1 MLPEFCRALQRAM
14 LCSMLLVLLL
24 GTSLSQA
31 ASSAFFQLNHSGR
44 QGVLHYNDPLL
55 SQAGQP
61 VHYQLRYTYWLPGR
75 SNGKVI
81 IYNHGLQSH
90 RGWFY
95 SSAEYLAILG
105 YTVYAFDR
113 VGAGQSSAGVSV
125 RPGNDGGSNAS
136 LIRQHGHVDRWQVW
150 TDSLDQMVRL
160 VHKRHPALELNLW
173 ANSFAAHIL
182 TGYINSYPDRGVRH
196 LVFTT
201 PGLFSRL
208 PLPFTI
214 PELIAAAPGQYF
226 ASTIPE
232 QQGDQGAT
240 LFTAD
245 PFYQWA
251 ISTDGYSQRRFSR
264 EFYLAVGSLTQFNL
278 LRTSF
283 STDPLARLPRFY
295 LYVPADPM
303 MDNQRLRSYLTLAPA
318 NTVAKAY
325 SGGAEH
331 RHLLAFTA
339 DMQQSILD
347 IDDFLHDRPV
357 QGQDVQQLPA
367 QQPLMV
373 LPEHWL

>member
-1 MLPEFCRALQRAM
+1 MLPEFYRVLQRAI
-14 LCSMLLVLLL
+14 LCSLFFVSLL
-24 GTSLSQA
+24 GSTLSQA

-44 QGVLHYNDPLL
+44 QGVLHYSDPLL

-95 SSAEYLAILG
+95 GSAEYLAILG

-113 VGAGQSSAGVSV
+113 VGAGQSSASVSV
-125 RPGNDGGSNAS
+125 RPASDNGSAAS

-160 VHKRHPALELNLW
+160 VRKRHPSLELNLW

-182 TGYINSYPDRGVRH
+182 TGYINSYPDRGVRR

-240 LFTAD
+240 LFTSD

-264 EFYLAVGSLTQFNL
+264 EFYLAVGGLTQFNL

-283 STDPLARLPRFY
+283 STDPLASFPRFY

-303 MDNQRLRSYLTLAPA
+303 MDNQRLRSYLTLAPD
-318 NTVAKAY
+318 NTVVKAY
-325 SGGAEH
+325 SGGDDH

-357 QGQDVQQLPA
+357 QGQEVLQVPA